1 MCKDKEHISERCGS
15 FISKIKCVDEREY
28 GDLQIP
34 ARISGR
40 DMILKEP
47 RITNVPGHGES
58 IVMTNKRGKTVTVIG
73 KDIFSTEVA
82 EAIESRIETR
92 RLREE
97 ERQERKRH
105 LEEFINGTGKYNKDI

>member
-1 MCKDKEHISERCGS
+1 MCKDKEHISERSGS

-34 ARISGR
+34 VRISGR

-47 RITNVPGHGES
+47 RITKVPGHGES
-58 IVMTNKRGKTVTVIG
+58 IVMTNKRGKTMTVIG
-73 KDIFSTEVA
+73 EDIFSTEVA